1 MYQCGARLSRGG
13 LSAGKCASL
22 GDETAATFRFSTTRR
37 IRERFSAV
45 NTADLYDERGAELDS
60 VSLQF
65 QSLGGHTHFSGPVRT
80 IRCFEDNALVKSALA
95 TPGNGSVLVVDGA
108 GSLRTA
114 LMGDMIAASA
124 VRTAGPASSSTAP
137 SGTGRPSPSCRLGVK
152 ALGSNPRKSA
162 KAGAGEMD
170 VKLEIDGVTVR
181 PGAMIW
187 CDPDGDSARALR
199 SCAFSGGTGGN
210 MVSRKIVTESNYRL
224 DPTLPLEQP
233 CPKPPLCAPPGE
245 VLTHRQTV
253 TVMVGLMLGMFLSS
267 LDQTIVS
274 TSIYTIAN
282 DLDGLSLQ
290 AWATTAYL
298 ITSTVSTPLY
308 GKLSDIFGRRP
319 LYLIAILIF
328 LAGSLYAGSVHSM
341 TELAIARGIQGMGA
355 GGLLALALTIIG
367 DIVALKD
374 RAKFQGYFMSVFGIS
389 SVLGP
394 VIGGAFAGSANILGF
409 DGWRWVFFINLP
421 IGLAA
426 LAVVFLYLHLPG
438 QAREAEDRLLGR
450 RRHHPGDRAA
460 PAGRRTGPQ
469 LGLDLHQLLPLLSG
483 SGVVGIIAFLLAEK
497 RAGDYALIPLRLF
510 RNITFGLSSLLNF
523 IIGVGMFGA
532 IAMLPMYL
540 QLVKGLTPTE
550 AGLMMITFTVGI
562 LTGSITAGRT
572 ISASGTY
579 RIFPILG
586 TAVLTAAAVV
596 MGLSLGVDTPLWV
609 PGAIAVFFGLG
620 LGFCM
625 QPLTLAMQVS
635 VPVQGH
641 GRGHVL
647 RGVLPVH
654 GRRGWN
660 GRVHLDALQPRR
672 GQNRRRDEGRRA
684 ERGLPQGAQGSGCGR
699 RPRQRQALR
708 LLQERRQ
715 QRLAE

>member
-1 MYQCGARLSRGG
+1 MSN
-13 LSAGKCASL
+13 
-22 GDETAATFRFSTTRR
+22 ST
-37 IRERFSAV
+37 
-45 NTADLYDERGAELDS
+45 
-60 VSLQF
+60 
-65 QSLGGHTHFSGPVRT
+65 PVR
-80 IRCFEDNALVKSALA
+80 
-95 TPGNGSVLVVDGA
+95 
-108 GSLRTA
+108 
-114 LMGDMIAASA
+114 AA
-124 VRTAGPASSSTAP
+124 
-137 SGTGRPSPSCRLGVK
+137 
-152 ALGSNPRKSA
+152 
-162 KAGAGEMD
+162 
-170 VKLEIDGVTVR
+170 
-181 PGAMIW
+181 
-187 CDPDGDSARALR
+187 
-199 SCAFSGGTGGN
+199 
-210 MVSRKIVTESNYRL
+210 
-224 DPTLPLEQP
+224 
-233 CPKPPLCAPPGE
+233 GE
-245 VLTHRQTV
+245 VLTHRQTL

-319 LYLIAILIF
+319 LYLAAILIF

-341 TELAIARGIQGMGA
+341 TELAIARGIQGLGA

-374 RAKFQGYFMSVFGIS
+374 RAKYQGYFMSVFGIS

-426 LAVVFLYLHLPG
+426 LVVVFMYLHLPV
-438 QAREAEDRLLGR
+438 
-450 RRHHPGDRAA
+450 RHVKQKIDYWGAA
-460 PAGRRTGPQ
+460 AIT
-469 LGLDLHQLLPLLSG
+469 LAIVPLLLVAEQGRTWGWSSAG
-483 SGVVGIIAFLLAEK
+483 SWLCYGLGVIGIVAFLLAER

-510 RNITFGLSSLLNF
+510 KNTTFGLSSLLNF
-523 IIGVGMFGA
+523 IIGIGMFGA

-562 LTGSITAGRT
+562 LFGSISAGRT
-572 ISASGTY
+572 ISSSGVY

-586 TAVLTAAAVV
+586 TAVLAGAATV
-596 MGLSLGVDTPLWV
+596 MGLVLGVDTGLWV
-609 PGAIAVFFGLG
+609 PGLIAVFFGVG

-635 VPVQGH
+635 VPPKDM
-641 GRGHVL
+641 
-647 RGVLPVH
+647 GVGTSTAAFFRSMGGAVGTAVFISMLFSTAADKIADGMKTAASSPDYQAVMRDPAVASDPANAKLFDFFKNGANNDSLNDTSWLHSANSTLTRPITEGFAQAIDVVMLTAAGLMIIAFLISFALPNKKLTDPKAAAKDSVPAH
-654 GRRGWN
+654 
-660 GRVHLDALQPRR
+660 
-672 GQNRRRDEGRRA
+672 
-684 ERGLPQGAQGSGCGR
+684 
-699 RPRQRQALR
+699 
-708 LLQERRQ
+708 
-715 QRLAE
+715 

>member
-1 MYQCGARLSRGG
+1 MS
-13 LSAGKCASL
+13 K
-22 GDETAATFRFSTTRR
+22 AT
-37 IRERFSAV
+37 
-45 NTADLYDERGAELDS
+45 
-60 VSLQF
+60 
-65 QSLGGHTHFSGPVRT
+65 PVR
-80 IRCFEDNALVKSALA
+80 
-95 TPGNGSVLVVDGA
+95 
-108 GSLRTA
+108 
-114 LMGDMIAASA
+114 AA
-124 VRTAGPASSSTAP
+124 
-137 SGTGRPSPSCRLGVK
+137 
-152 ALGSNPRKSA
+152 
-162 KAGAGEMD
+162 
-170 VKLEIDGVTVR
+170 
-181 PGAMIW
+181 
-187 CDPDGDSARALR
+187 
-199 SCAFSGGTGGN
+199 
-210 MVSRKIVTESNYRL
+210 
-224 DPTLPLEQP
+224 
-233 CPKPPLCAPPGE
+233 GE
-245 VLTHRQTV
+245 VLTHRQTL

-319 LYLIAILIF
+319 LYLAAILIF

-374 RAKFQGYFMSVFGIS
+374 RAKYQGYFMSVFGVS

-394 VIGGAFAGSANILGF
+394 VVGGAFAGSSNILGF

-426 LAVVFLYLHLPG
+426 LAVVFLYLHLPAKHVKQKIDYWG
-438 QAREAEDRLLGR
+438 
-450 RRHHPGDRAA
+450 AA
-460 PAGRRTGPQ
+460 AIT
-469 LGLDLHQLLPLLSG
+469 LAIVPLLLVAEQGRSWG
-483 SGVVGIIAFLLAEK
+483 WTSVNSWICYGLGFVGIVAFLLVEK

-510 RNITFGLSSLLNF
+510 KNITFGLSSLLNF
-523 IIGVGMFGA
+523 IIGIGMFGA

-562 LTGSITAGRT
+562 LFGSITAGRT
-572 ISASGTY
+572 ISASGVF

-586 TAVLTAAAVV
+586 TAILTAAAVV
-596 MGLSLGVDTPLWV
+596 MGLSLGVDTGLWV
-609 PGAIAVFFGLG
+609 PGLIAVFFGMG

-635 VPVQGH
+635 VPPKDMGVGTSTAAFFRSM
-641 GRGHVL
+641 GGAVGTAVFISMLFSLAADKIASGMKDAIGNADYLKVL
-647 RGVLPVH
+647 KDPAVAADPANAKLYDFFKNGASNDSLNDTSWLHHANPVLTRPITE
-654 GRRGWN
+654 GFAQSI
-660 GRVHLDALQPRR
+660 DAVMLT
-672 GQNRRRDEGRRA
+672 A
-684 ERGLPQGAQGSGCGR
+684 AALTGLAFLISF
-699 RPRQRQALR
+699 ALPNKK
-708 LLQERRQ
+708 LTDPKAAAKESVS
-715 QRLAE
+715 AH

>member
-1 MYQCGARLSRGG
+1 MSKTTSVR
-13 LSAGKCASL
+13 
-22 GDETAATFRFSTTRR
+22 AA
-37 IRERFSAV
+37 
-45 NTADLYDERGAELDS
+45 
-60 VSLQF
+60 
-65 QSLGGHTHFSGPVRT
+65 
-80 IRCFEDNALVKSALA
+80 
-95 TPGNGSVLVVDGA
+95 
-108 GSLRTA
+108 
-114 LMGDMIAASA
+114 
-124 VRTAGPASSSTAP
+124 
-137 SGTGRPSPSCRLGVK
+137 
-152 ALGSNPRKSA
+152 
-162 KAGAGEMD
+162 
-170 VKLEIDGVTVR
+170 
-181 PGAMIW
+181 
-187 CDPDGDSARALR
+187 
-199 SCAFSGGTGGN
+199 
-210 MVSRKIVTESNYRL
+210 
-224 DPTLPLEQP
+224 
-233 CPKPPLCAPPGE
+233 GE
-245 VLTHRQTV
+245 VLTHRQTI

-319 LYLIAILIF
+319 LYLTAILIF

-341 TELAIARGIQGMGA
+341 TELAIARGIQGLGA

-374 RAKFQGYFMSVFGIS
+374 RAKYQGYFMSVFGIS

-394 VIGGAFAGSANILGF
+394 VIGGAFAGAETILGT
-409 DGWRWVFFINLP
+409 DGWRWVFFINIP

-426 LAVVFLYLHLPG
+426 LTVVFLYLHLPAKHVKQKIDYWG
-438 QAREAEDRLLGR
+438 
-450 RRHHPGDRAA
+450 AA
-460 PAGRRTGPQ
+460 AIT
-469 LGLDLHQLLPLLSG
+469 LAIVPLLLVAEQGRSWGWTSAG
-483 SGVVGIIAFLLAEK
+483 SLLCIGLGVVGIVAFLLAER

-510 RNITFGLSSLLNF
+510 RNMTFGLSSLLNF

-586 TAVLTAAAVV
+586 SAILTGAATV

-635 VPVQGH
+635 VPAKDMGVGTSSAAFFRSM
-641 GRGHVL
+641 GGAVGTAVFISMLFSLAADKVAAGMKEAMRNADFLKVL
-647 RGVLPVH
+647 KDPAVAGDPANAPLYAFFKNGAGNDSLNDTSWLHQANPALTRPITEGFAQSIDAVMLTAAVLTGIAFVISF
-654 GRRGWN
+654 
-660 GRVHLDALQPRR
+660 ALPKKKLT
-672 GQNRRRDEGRRA
+672 DPKAAAAA
-684 ERGLPQGAQGSGCGR
+684 ESVPAH
-699 RPRQRQALR
+699 
-708 LLQERRQ
+708 
-715 QRLAE
+715 